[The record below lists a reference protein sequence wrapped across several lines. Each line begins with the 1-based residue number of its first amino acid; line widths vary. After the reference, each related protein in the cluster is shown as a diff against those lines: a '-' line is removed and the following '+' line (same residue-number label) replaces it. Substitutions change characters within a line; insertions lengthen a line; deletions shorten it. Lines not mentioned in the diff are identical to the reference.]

1 MNRKKWNNI
10 LVLLMV
16 AFAAWAQPKINSPYS
31 RFGLGDL
38 YDQNLLAPMSLG
50 NLSATYHDP
59 YHVNIL
65 NPASLGFQQTTAFE
79 TGAHAKRT
87 TLIENDFKRPV
98 WNGNLNYLS
107 LAFPMFNAI
116 NDIIDRRERKF
127 FWGMNVVLLPY
138 TYVGYDISDLAIFP
152 PTDTLERTYTGT
164 GGTYRLMWSNGLRY
178 KQFSA
183 GITTG
188 HTFGKLSYTR
198 NIDFQESE
206 PQSFDNNF
214 TDEESIRNFFWRGGV
229 MYTINLEKPGED
241 KRSVN
246 KTLTLGLTASSK
258 SSMRIKA
265 ETNYLRIFTGGAG
278 EFDTVAYQSEVRKEG
293 TLPGEIQF
301 GLGFMDG
308 LKWKAGINYTL
319 QKWSQYA
326 NGTRSETLDDIWILA
341 FGASYRPDITAYE
354 GFWPR
359 IDYRLGFQ
367 TGKDPRVF
375 GGKQLSFWSLHG
387 GLGFP
392 FFSQRKISF
401 INLGLEVGSWGD
413 RTLLK
418 NNYFKISAGFTL
430 NDDEWFL
437 KRKFN

>member
-1 MNRKKWNNI
+1 MNWKKWNNI
-10 LVLLMV
+10 LVLSFITCVMM
-16 AFAAWAQPKINSPYS
+16 AQPKINSPYS

-38 YDQNLLAPMSLG
+38 YDQNLIAPMSLG
-50 NLSATYHDP
+50 NLAATYHDP

-65 NPASLGFQQTTAFE
+65 NPASLGFQATTAFE

-87 TLIENDFKRPV
+87 TLIENDVKRPT
-98 WNGNLNYLS
+98 WSGNLNYLS

-116 NDIIDRRERKF
+116 NDIIDRRERKL

-138 TYVGYDISDLAIFP
+138 SYVGYDITDQTIFP
-152 PTDTLERTYTGT
+152 PTDTLERQYTGT
-164 GGTYRLMWSNGLRY
+164 GGTYRLMWSNGWRY
-178 KQFSA
+178 KSFSA
-183 GITTG
+183 GITAG

-198 NIDFQESE
+198 QIDFVEST
-206 PQSFDNNF
+206 PKSFDDNF
-214 TDEESIRNFFWRGGV
+214 TDEESIRNFFWRMGV
-229 MYTINLEKPGED
+229 LYTINLEKPTAD

-246 KTLTLGLTASSK
+246 KTLTVGLAASSK

-265 ETNYLRIFTGGAG
+265 ETQYLRIFTGGVG
-278 EFDTVAYQSEVRKEG
+278 EFDTVAFQSEVRKEG
-293 TLPGEIQF
+293 TLPGEFQF
-301 GLGFMDG
+301 GVNYMDG
-308 LKWKAGINYTL
+308 LKWKAGVNYGL

-326 NGTRSETLDDIWILA
+326 SGTRAETLDDTWTLA
-341 FGASYRPDITAYE
+341 FGGSYRPDIAAYE

-359 IDYRLGFQ
+359 VDYRLGFQ
-367 TGKDPRVF
+367 VGKDPRVISD
-375 GGKQLSFWSLHG
+375 KQLSFWSLHG
-387 GLGFP
+387 GLGIP

-401 INLGLEVGSWGD
+401 INLGLEVGSWGEK
-413 RTLLK
+413 TLLK